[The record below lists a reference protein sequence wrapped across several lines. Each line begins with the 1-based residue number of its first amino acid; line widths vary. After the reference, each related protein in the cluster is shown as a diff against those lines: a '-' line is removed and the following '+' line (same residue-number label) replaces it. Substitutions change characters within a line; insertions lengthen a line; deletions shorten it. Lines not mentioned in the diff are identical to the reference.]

1 MSVCL
6 HLSWRLRH
14 GDHCMDAMVFLF
26 SLSFDTRHCFRLS
39 FDTFVVYFLTLSVS
53 CNNMGKT
60 STQSKAKYNKDTYSS
75 YIIRVRKDTGLY
87 GKIEDFMSCKG
98 TSLNYLVVKLLTE
111 HFRKYE

>member
-1 MSVCL
+1 MCKPVHSIL
-6 HLSWRLRH
+6 RLYL
-14 GDHCMDAMVFLF
+14 DA
-26 SLSFDTRHCFRLS
+26 DTDIS
-39 FDTFVVYFLTLSVS
+39 MTYKKDDIY
-53 CNNMGKT
+53 MGKT